1 MMPLGRVFSAVPS
14 PVAAKGASSATAS
27 HDIFFST
34 KIALTFLKEKTSSS
48 AVATA
53 SKSTVRILCH
63 PIVFTVAPKR
73 YAVTP
78 LFQLLQHRSSSS
90 LALDRYRINGS
101 KLYTQYILTLLA
113 LQLATEQSIVKLE
126 QRTKHPSEWDRGAD
140 VLREIEEREVATYR
154 AGLGKTA
161 VARAFNAGTS
171 QTFKNIG
178 AFLGKCLWMSPFED
192 LSHSN
197 KTFFSSTHIHLTFS

>member
-14 PVAAKGASSATAS
+14 PVAAKGASSATVS

-34 KIALTFLKEKTSSS
+34 KIALSFLKEKTSSS
-48 AVATA
+48 SVAAA
-53 SKSTVRILCH
+53 STSTVRILCH
-63 PIVFTVAPKR
+63 PILVTVAPKR
-73 YAVTP
+73 YALTP
-78 LFQLLQHRSSSS
+78 LVQLVQHRSSSS

-113 LQLATEQSIVKLE
+113 LQLATEQSVVQLE

-161 VARAFNAGTS
+161 VARAFNAGMS
-171 QTFKNIG
+171 QTFKSIS
-178 AFLGKCLWMSPFED
+178 ALLGNGLWKWRFDD
-192 LSHSN
+192 LSPSN
-197 KTFFSSTHIHLTFS
+197 KTFFL